1 MLYLISDVVKI
12 QKEAFRKALKD
23 VRIMCSGFSI
33 IEIKKMI
40 GQKSIATLQAYINGE
55 IFRLNKK
62 IKKFLK
68 KPIDKKINTCYFNIN
83 RKHNFKI

>member
-1 MLYLISDVVKI
+1 MLYLISDVVEI

-23 VRIMCSGFSI
+23 IRVMCSGFSI

-55 IFRLNKK
+55 IFP
-62 IKKFLK
+62 FS
-68 KPIDKKINTCYFNIN
+68 FE
-83 RKHNFKI
+83 